1 MMATNGCP
9 EVLEVLGS
17 SSEDAPSTET
27 PGLSSLNATALR
39 ERRQRKKLR
48 LKKLEKRLEILDR
61 QIKKCAE
68 AEVSLDEMNSGYSAY
83 IKEDLLKRKF
93 VKTWQELCELQHVSD
108 SIVIEDREGYEGT
121 PYPEVNRRVQRLL
134 RLDEFPDYMDIVQ
147 LLERCNLKHSLS
159 IGTEEKGQLARKVFK
174 DVGKMMKRSRH
185 RDFVHHFGSHLTD
198 TFYTASDPAEQ
209 VWHHQL
215 VFRTPMG
222 QNKVAVLIKKDPPN
236 KGHLVLLFR
245 GFTVIKVCRQ
255 CVCLFSTGRSSVEDA
270 AGESEGGGEEDGG
283 GGGGVCCE
291 TGASA
296 RDQWPAESGGRLL
309 LCQRGGGRGG

>member
-1 MMATNGCP
+1 MMATNRCP

-27 PGLSSLNATALR
+27 PGVSSLNATALR

-68 AEVSLDEMNSGYSAY
+68 AELSLDEMNSGYSTY

-93 VKTWQELCELQHVSD
+93 IKTWQELCELQHVSD

-134 RLDEFPDYMDIVQ
+134 RLDEFPDYLDIVQ
-147 LLERCNLKHSLS
+147 LLERCNSKHSLR

-174 DVGKMMKRSRH
+174 DVGKIMKRSRH

-198 TFYTASDPAEQ
+198 TFSTASDPAEQ
-209 VWHHQL
+209 DEALLKTLQESLREGEKKMQAVVEEFAVRQEKL
-215 VFRTPMG
+215 QETSG
-222 QNKVAVLIKKDPPN
+222 QQSL
-236 KGHLVLLFR
+236 
-245 GFTVIKVCRQ
+245 
-255 CVCLFSTGRSSVEDA
+255 
-270 AGESEGGGEEDGG
+270 EGDSCSANEEEDEEDEEEGKEG
-283 GGGGVCCE
+283 
-291 TGASA
+291 
-296 RDQWPAESGGRLL
+296 DGRFV
-309 LCQRGGGRGG
+309 

>member
-209 VWHHQL
+209 V
-215 VFRTPMG
+215 
-222 QNKVAVLIKKDPPN
+222 
-236 KGHLVLLFR
+236 
-245 GFTVIKVCRQ
+245 
-255 CVCLFSTGRSSVEDA
+255 
-270 AGESEGGGEEDGG
+270 
-283 GGGGVCCE
+283 
-291 TGASA
+291 
-296 RDQWPAESGGRLL
+296 
-309 LCQRGGGRGG
+309 